1 MLQIIMDYV
10 SCDMK
15 CIIDIEITINN
26 DLLVTSWQ
34 NIERNIT
41 HELVPQIVTQQETLC
56 QVNRMM
62 TLYLGCGDLQ
72 KLNLCGSSQFVEN
85 HLKKKTLIF
94 PPVLPFETQKSV

>member
-15 CIIDIEITINN
+15 YIIDIKITINN

-41 HELVPQIVTQQETLC
+41 HELVPQIVTQQ
-56 QVNRMM
+56 
-62 TLYLGCGDLQ
+62 LGYKKHCAIISD
-72 KLNLCGSSQFVEN
+72 CGSN
-85 HLKKKTLIF
+85 HNC
-94 PPVLPFETQKSV
+94 VM